1 MIQRIQTVFLL
12 LVIISGILAFFF
24 NVAVF
29 YYLETVHYKFYLYE
43 IADLSPDPS
52 ADDGL
57 SQQAFAAWYTLP
69 LVALQGIIIILAAW
83 NIFNFKK
90 RLLQIKINRLN
101 VFLNVILVG
110 ALFFYATMI
119 ESKVNASPDYGIA
132 VIFPLISIILLFLAN
147 YHIKKDERLVRSADR
162 LR

>member
-24 NVAVF
+24 NVAVYF
-29 YYLETVHYKFYLYE
+29 PETGYFRFYLYG
-43 IADLSPDPS
+43 ISDLSRDPFANDS
-52 ADDGL
+52 L
-57 SQQAFAAWYTLP
+57 SQQTFSAWFTLP
-69 LVALQGIIIILAAW
+69 LILLQVLIIMLAAW

-90 RLLQIKINRLN
+90 RLFQIKINRLN

-110 ALFFYATMI
+110 ALFFYASII
-119 ESKVNASPDYGIA
+119 ESEVNIKPDYGIA

-147 YHIKKDERLVRSADR
+147 RYIRKDERLVRSADR

>member
-24 NVAVF
+24 NVAVYF
-29 YYLETVHYKFYLYE
+29 PETGYFRFYLYG
-43 IADLSPDPS
+43 ITDLSRDPF
-52 ADDGL
+52 ADDAL
-57 SQQAFAAWYTLP
+57 KQQAFTEWFTLP
-69 LVALQGIIIILAAW
+69 LILLQALIIILAAW

-110 ALFFYATMI
+110 
-119 ESKVNASPDYGIA
+119 D
-132 VIFPLISIILLFLAN
+132 
-147 YHIKKDERLVRSADR
+147 
-162 LR
+162 

>member
-24 NVAVF
+24 NVAVYF
-29 YYLETVHYKFYLYE
+29 SETGYFRFYLYG
-43 IADLSPDPS
+43 ITDLSRDPF
-52 ADDGL
+52 AGDEIK
-57 SQQAFAAWYTLP
+57 QQIFATWFTLP
-69 LVALQGIIIILAAW
+69 LILLQVLIIILATW

-90 RLLQIKINRLN
+90 RLFQIKINRLN

-119 ESKVNASPDYGIA
+119 ESKVNAKPDYGIA
-132 VIFPLISIILLFLAN
+132 VIFPLISIILLFLSN
-147 YHIKKDERLVRSADR
+147 RFIKKDERLVRSADR

>member
-24 NVAVF
+24 NVAVYF
-29 YYLETVHYKFYLYE
+29 PEAGYFRFYLYG
-43 IADLSPDPS
+43 ITDLSRDPF

-57 SQQAFAAWYTLP
+57 NQQAFEAWYTLP
-69 LVALQGIIIILAAW
+69 LVLLQGIIIILAAW
-83 NIFNFKK
+83 NIFNYKK

-119 ESKVNASPDYGIA
+119 ESKVNAKPDYGIA

-147 YHIKKDERLVRSADR
+147 RHIKKDERLVRSADR